1 MATAPANQTAF
12 LKLIV
17 LAIAVESRSTFI
29 EPEVSTIRAL
39 FLQRP
44 TELFTDLVGIS
55 CIIRLVAVY
64 RHIRS
69 DDGLLQTRVT
79 TVIRL
84 FNTGFITAVQVIFLI
99 NIFANPFDKGIF
111 L

>member
-29 EPEVSTIRAL
+29 EPEVSAIRSL

-55 CIIRLVAVY
+55 CIIRLVAIH

-69 DDGLLQTRVT
+69 DDSLLQTWVAV
-79 TVIRL
+79 VIRL
-84 FNTGFITAVQVIFLI
+84 FNAGFVTAIQVVFLI
-99 NIFANPFDKGIF
+99 DIFAYPFDKGI
-111 L
+111 LL